1 MACHA
6 LPHSNSTFTGLI
18 GPNGSSSCRLL
29 SKTFQNQNPKDP
41 DGIRTPNRKL
51 NTRTEQREC
60 NRWTKPNRC
69 QARVPSGIGFEL
81 MHRQQSLRWIDV
93 FYASLLCDILRIWK
107 GRMTR
112 VCASL
117 RSTIDE
123 PRTTPLPTGGKV
135 YRPTNIPRKG
145 CVMQHF
151 GISLTCRNLTYDF
164 GRLPKARILQR
175 ARPIHVFGWDAWV
188 WIGVWLWSEVELIRH
203 RLELSVDVQDI
214 PARRRAIWA
223 STIVR

>member
-1 MACHA
+1 MVRA
-6 LPHSNSTFTGLI
+6 LVVSCPKRSKTRIRKIRTESERRIANWTQGRSSGSAIGEPNQIAAKPECPTGL
-18 GPNGSSSCRLL
+18 GLSWCTGS
-29 SKTFQNQNPKDP
+29 N
-41 DGIRTPNRKL
+41 
-51 NTRTEQREC
+51 
-60 NRWTKPNRC
+60 
-69 QARVPSGIGFEL
+69 
-81 MHRQQSLRWIDV
+81 
-93 FYASLLCDILRIWK
+93 LCDELTTYSMLHFLYDILGIWK

-123 PRTTPLPTGGKV
+123 PRTTPLPIGGKV

-175 ARPIHVFGWDAWV
+175 ARPIHVFGWFGWDAWV

-214 PARRRAIWA
+214 PARQRAIWA